1 MWTLLATLTL
11 LAHSSFSEEPVA
23 VVVSVSGKVEWREEE
38 RAPWKLAAKGLRLY
52 QGSELRTGIL
62 SRAVLVF
69 VADGSRVLVNEDTEL
84 VVEAKGLGRVLR
96 PTGRVRMFVGE
107 VYSKV
112 RSGREF
118 EVETPVSVASVRG
131 TEFDLSHDA
140 ELELTE
146 LIVVDGLVEL
156 SNALGRALAGAYMR
170 TTARRGEPPAPPDTL
185 SEGEVRER
193 TRWAERVEPKWR
205 LDLVPKGEGKVQVGE
220 ILEVSVRAISLRTG
234 RRDESCSVTLN
245 PLSVDLPGVT
255 FSTDGGHT
263 WTAAPVVKLDG
274 GEGRF
279 VLKGSKEG
287 TAHIFATAPN
297 CAPGELTISVVSG
310 EGRKVI
316 ELEYLDEKGRNR
328 RLRIELEE

>member
-1 MWTLLATLTL
+1 MWTLLAALTL

-140 ELELTE
+140 ELEL
-146 LIVVDGLVEL
+146 IVVDGLVEL
-156 SNALGRALAGAYMR
+156 SNALGRALAGVHADHR
-170 TTARRGEPPAPPDTL
+170 HIRHCPEL
-185 SEGEVRER
+185 C
-193 TRWAERVEPKWR
+193 TRAAC
-205 LDLVPKGEGKVQVGE
+205 DL
-220 ILEVSVRAISLRTG
+220 RSLRW
-234 RRDESCSVTLN
+234 VN
-245 PLSVDLPGVT
+245 
-255 FSTDGGHT
+255 T
-263 WTAAPVVKLDG
+263 WT
-274 GEGRF
+274 R
-279 VLKGSKEG
+279 
-287 TAHIFATAPN
+287 
-297 CAPGELTISVVSG
+297 
-310 EGRKVI
+310 
-316 ELEYLDEKGRNR
+316 
-328 RLRIELEE
+328 

>member
-118 EVETPVSVASVRG
+118 EVETPVSVASVR
-131 TEFDLSHDA
+131 EAVPSW
-140 ELELTE
+140 E
-146 LIVVDGLVEL
+146 
-156 SNALGRALAGAYMR
+156 AGAL
-170 TTARRGEPPAPPDTL
+170 EPLVGLLRPPQPQAGHPIFRFLPAATPGQTY
-185 SEGEVRER
+185 SIS
-193 TRWAERVEPKWR
+193 R
-205 LDLVPKGEGKVQVGE
+205 L
-220 ILEVSVRAISLRTG
+220 ISVR
-234 RRDESCSVTLN
+234 
-245 PLSVDLPGVT
+245 
-255 FSTDGGHT
+255 
-263 WTAAPVVKLDG
+263 
-274 GEGRF
+274 
-279 VLKGSKEG
+279 
-287 TAHIFATAPN
+287 
-297 CAPGELTISVVSG
+297 
-310 EGRKVI
+310 
-316 ELEYLDEKGRNR
+316 Y
-328 RLRIELEE
+328 